1 MLLTRAP
8 VAGGDKQAYLP
19 AAPRL
24 ACVKPV
30 ASVHPEPG
38 SNSSLFILLLL
49 FLKGVVVSVATLR
62 SAATSRSDRL
72 AEEPDRN
79 RSE

>member
-38 SNSSLFILLLL
+38 SHSSLFILFLL

-62 SAATSRSDRL
+62 SAATSRSDRP

>member
-8 VAGGDKQAYLP
+8 VAGREKQAFLP

-62 SAATSRSDRL
+62 SAATSRSDRP